1 MYMRTHK
8 ISGKQLRF
16 RLSQELDGLLE
27 RAREARTGR
36 TAKTLVKEGPLRITM
51 VALRKGTH
59 MTKHHVDGQV
69 SIQVLR
75 GRLTT
80 WTEPGAMDLSA
91 SDVLVLNDG
100 VEYAVSARTD
110 CAFLITM
117 SWHGGVKSLAKSAS
131 TITIFA
137 AALCTG
143 TSSANSSSNT

>member
-1 MYMRTHK
+1 MTTIGARTYMKTHK

-16 RLSQELDGLLE
+16 RLSAELDALLD

-51 VALRKGTH
+51 VALRKGAN

-80 WTEPGAMDLSA
+80 WTEPGAMDLAA

-117 SWHGGVKSLAKSAS
+117 SWHGQS
-131 TITIFA
+131 
-137 AALCTG
+137 
-143 TSSANSSSNT
+143 

>member
-1 MYMRTHK
+1 VTTIGARTYMKTHK

-16 RLSQELDGLLE
+16 RLSAELDRLLE
-27 RAREARTGR
+27 RAREARAGR
-36 TAKTLVKEGPLRITM
+36 AAKTLVKEGPLRITM
-51 VALRKGTH
+51 IALRKQTH
-59 MTKHHVDGQV
+59 LSKHHVNGQV

-80 WTEPGAMDLSA
+80 WTEPGAMDLAA

-117 SWHGGVKSLAKSAS
+117 SWRGER
-131 TITIFA
+131 
-137 AALCTG
+137 
-143 TSSANSSSNT
+143 

>member
-1 MYMRTHK
+1 MKTHK

-16 RLSQELDGLLE
+16 RLSEESDRLLE

-36 TAKTLVKEGPLRITM
+36 AAKTLVKEGPLRITM
-51 VALRKGTH
+51 VALRKRTH
-59 MTKHHVDGQV
+59 LSKHHVNGQV

-117 SWHGGVKSLAKSAS
+117 SWHGES
-131 TITIFA
+131 
-137 AALCTG
+137 
-143 TSSANSSSNT
+143 